1 VNHINCSGYGQ
12 VEVLVNMVMNHV
24 KPHNAG
30 KIFIRWENISFS
42 RRSRFRGD
50 IHLVGYLVTYVTL
63 LVIRKQLLDAVWPVL
78 LKKTWPSWQDS
89 SPSFAVWCELYAINL
104 GALHR
109 SDECRELFCFFLTSR
124 RWDLMNIWSTK
135 RFQVIS
141 RADYSQRKCCRMKR
155 CCMTIPFSFSWG
167 CLTL

>member
-1 VNHINCSGYGQ
+1 MRTSGGSCKHGNEPRDTIQCGEFFYLLRKYYPLKKNS
-12 VEVLVNMVMNHV
+12 VPWRH
-24 KPHNAG
+24 
-30 KIFIRWENISFS
+30 SF
-42 RRSRFRGD
+42 GW
-50 IHLVGYLVTYVTL
+50 LVGYLVTL
-63 LVIRKQLLDAVWPVL
+63 FVIRKLSIIGGSMTYSSK
-78 LKKTWPSWQDS
+78 KKTWPRWQDS
-89 SPSFAVWCELYAINL
+89 SPSFAVRCVLYAINL

-109 SDECRELFCFFLTSR
+109 SDERRELFCFFLTSR

-141 RADYSQRKCCRMKR
+141 RADYSQRKCCRMKG